1 VDGTELADVQ
11 TYLVGSLPL
20 SLETNEGVA
29 GAILNM
35 ARYELGLDYLSRYP
49 DLVNQVT
56 PRRIQAAAR
65 KWLDADNLAVGI
77 AGSGAT
83 GSSHDDSLDHIDLGF
98 SNTDEP

>member
-1 VDGTELADVQ
+1 VEIRRLCDTEVDATELADVQ
-11 TYLVGSLPL
+11 TYLTGSLPL

-35 ARYELGLDYLSRYP
+35 TRHELGLDYLSRYP

-56 PRRIQAAAR
+56 PRRIQEAAR

-77 AGSGAT
+77 AGSSAT
-83 GSSHDDSLDHIDLGF
+83 ESAHYDS
-98 SNTDEP
+98 